1 MTESTD
7 SASSNWETAVAAT
20 QFDPLLKELPEQYEL
35 LMKVR
40 EGGMGAIYRAKNRY
54 TGASFAIKIL
64 LPKYAADED
73 MRQRFITE
81 AKAASALKHHG
92 ICQVRDF
99 GITKSK
105 MPYLVMDWLDGM
117 TLHERVGTKGPLN
130 AREAIP
136 IFIQIASAMGH
147 AHKQKVIHRDL
158 KPEHVVLC
166 QNEAGEHNDVR
177 IVDFGIAKLIHD
189 EGAPAPKEGLTMD
202 GMVIGTPLY
211 MSPQQIKGLKLD
223 GSSDVYSM
231 GCLMY
236 FTMSGIP
243 PYEGDTYIDVMYKH
257 VNNPPPDFPSLIKV
271 SDDLKNIIFRAMEK
285 EPQDRFRT
293 MEDLITELKKLTK
306 GVSVERKTLSHDRAK
321 NKQKWMTVAY
331 FIGGFVVMYV
341 ISTLLQTL
349 MEPQS
354 NKVEMTKNAAQQG
367 SK

>member
-1 MTESTD
+1 MTD
-7 SASSNWETAVAAT
+7 SQNSTASNWDAAVAST

-54 TGASFAIKIL
+54 TGANFAIKIL

-81 AKAASALKHHG
+81 AKAASALKHPG

-99 GITKSK
+99 GITTSK

-117 TLHERVGTKGPLN
+117 TLHEMVGTNGVMT
-130 AREAIP
+130 ARQAIP

-166 QNEAGEHNDVR
+166 KNEAGEHSDVR

-189 EGAPAPKEGLTMD
+189 ESAPAPKEGLTMD

-211 MSPQQIKGLKLD
+211 MSPQQIKGVKLS
-223 GSSDVYSM
+223 GSTDIYSM

-236 FTMSGIP
+236 FTVSGVP
-243 PYEGDTYIDVMYKH
+243 PYEGDNYMDVMYKH
-257 VNNPPPDFPSLIKV
+257 VNNPPPEFPLQAKI

-285 EPQDRFRT
+285 EPEDRFST
-293 MEDLITELKKLTK
+293 MEDLIGELKKLTK

-321 NKQKWMTVAY
+321 QKQKWMTVAY
-331 FIGGFVVMYV
+331 FVIGFVVMYV
-341 ISTLLQTL
+341 LSILLQTVFDSTDGKDVSVKK
-349 MEPQS
+349 P
-354 NKVEMTKNAAQQG
+354 AAQS